1 MEDLINR
8 MQENFLSVMIV
19 LLKWSY
25 KWNAIPKRRGIWKSP
40 SFRNSTML
48 KKGRQAKKKAT
59 TNKAKKSKQ
68 DDVDVN
74 ENDARRNNNQIREP
88 IHLIISI
95 CGHPRA
101 IDLYMRKVRY
111 YWYGI
116 NIYTFRVQ
124 I

>member
-25 KWNAIPKRRGIWKSP
+25 KWNAIPKRRGIWKSS
-40 SFRNSTML
+40 SFRNFTML
-48 KKGRQAKKKAT
+48 KKGRQAKIKAS

-88 IHLIISI
+88 IHLNISI

-111 YWYGI
+111 YWYAL
-116 NIYTFRVQ
+116 NIYTFRAQ
-124 I
+124 S